1 MSSNSWRRIIRGKI
15 EPTLAIDLRQGGL
28 DIVRQLN
35 YSLLDSLLPEVDV
48 DLESLLDLG
57 RLVPL
62 RVSELLQILLDTLD
76 LCRQT
81 LKVKHAWLLFTVC
94 GLGRHPRLPPNP
106 GWVGRV
112 ADAAHAPDL
121 PLDRALGGVDAHR
134 APRLHG
140 ARGLKSIGSQLPDLH
155 VHRVTG

>member
-48 DLESLLDLG
+48 NLESLLDLA

-62 RVSELLQILLDTLD
+62 RVSELLQILLDALD

-81 LKVKHAWLLFTVC
+81 SIVKFA
-94 GLGRHPRLPPNP
+94 
-106 GWVGRV
+106 
-112 ADAAHAPDL
+112 
-121 PLDRALGGVDAHR
+121 
-134 APRLHG
+134 
-140 ARGLKSIGSQLPDLH
+140 
-155 VHRVTG
+155 

>member
-1 MSSNSWRRIIRGKI
+1 MSSNSWRRITIRGKI

-48 DLESLLDLG
+48 NLESLLDLA

-62 RVSELLQILLDTLD
+62 RVSELLQILLDALD

-81 LKVKHAWLLFTVC
+81 LIVKFA
-94 GLGRHPRLPPNP
+94 
-106 GWVGRV
+106 
-112 ADAAHAPDL
+112 
-121 PLDRALGGVDAHR
+121 
-134 APRLHG
+134 
-140 ARGLKSIGSQLPDLH
+140 
-155 VHRVTG
+155 